1 MKVLSIFFIVCLLT
15 VKLFSQ
21 DCSGFKA
28 FKSVKLRETI
38 CYSQDFW
45 YDSTLNIYHTKYI
58 ISSVNN
64 KDLYLIEFQYF
75 KLFDSVVINYKDSIN
90 KISDHNKVLIDQGG
104 SGIMFKDYVANDTSI
119 NQYAQCSMLFTIPEA
134 AEPYVTLNNFKPL
147 GNPDIFI
154 TITEVNPDKLEEHN
168 RIARNYLITRSITD
182 SLEIESKVDSL
193 ISYMNEYLINKK
205 KEIQS
210 EDETILNKPPEKASL
225 LLSNEF
231 KNLLDTTISNL
242 VSDSITFK
250 EIIIKILNFKFYCN
264 AKGEIDFSK
273 PGYENQEE
281 LEWFQDS
288 IGINLKQ
295 IIGSLNFKTIRE
307 RIYSNDLWGD
317 FMKNVNERREKI
329 NMNPEQ
335 WDRYTKT
342 REKIQK
348 EFDLLSDREINLPTI
363 YNYRVIYKSTIRKAK
378 WKYKIKKDGNDEVI
392 EIPEN
397 KKSEQNDKIN
407 QDLVD
412 IFKKKIV
419 MKDKSKYDIRICEI
433 FLNGYP
439 ISDIEPVRK

>member
-45 YDSTLNIYHTKYI
+45 YDSTLNSYHTKYI

-90 KISDHNKVLIDQGG
+90 KISDHNKVLIDQRG
-104 SGIMFKDYVANDTSI
+104 SGIMFKDYDANDTSI

-168 RIARNYLITRSITD
+168 RIARNYLINRSITD
-182 SLEIESKVDSL
+182 SLEIESKVENL
-193 ISYMNEYLINKK
+193 ISYMNEYFINKK

-225 LLSNEF
+225 LLSNTF
-231 KNLLDTTISNL
+231 KNLLDSTISNL
-242 VSDSITFK
+242 VSDSIPFK
-250 EIIIKILNFKFYCN
+250 EISKTSNFKIYCN
-264 AKGEIDFSK
+264 VKGEIDFSK
-273 PGYENQEE
+273 LGYENQEQ

-288 IGINLKQ
+288 LGINLKQ
-295 IIGSLNFKTIRE
+295 IISSHNFKTIRE
-307 RIYSNDLWGD
+307 RKYSNDLWGD

-397 KKSEQNDKIN
+397 KNSEQNDKIN

-419 MKDKSKYDIRICEI
+419 KKDKSKYEIRICEI
-433 FLNGYP
+433 RLNGFP
-439 ISDIEPVRK
+439 ISDIEPVIK